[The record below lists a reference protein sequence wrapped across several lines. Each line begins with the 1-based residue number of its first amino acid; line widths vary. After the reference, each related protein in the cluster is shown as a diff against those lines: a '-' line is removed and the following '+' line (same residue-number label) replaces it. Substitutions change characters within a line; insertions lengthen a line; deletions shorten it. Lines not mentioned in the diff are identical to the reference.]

1 MNKTV
6 YIHHNRIK
14 KIITLVSCLI
24 IVLCL
29 SLNCASAEESF
40 PLSKLKEQ
48 DIPAYT
54 EGSDYYLDIND
65 GIPDFAVWQH
75 TTFPFVLFS
84 ELDELGRTGPA
95 YACLGP
101 ETLPK
106 DVRKPIGNVTPSG
119 WQSTRYEDLVD
130 GGNLFNRS
138 HLIGFLLCGD
148 NGSPENLITGTRLMN
163 AGSMVMVETAIEMY
177 IEETGHHVLY
187 RVTPFYHG
195 DDLVPFGVQIEAL
208 SMETDVDGICCNL
221 FLYNIQPGIEIDYA
235 TGESRRTGTFFA
247 LDDFVDGEEEAIRS
261 IPAEETEPEPEPE
274 SITVTY
280 VLNKNTGKFH
290 YPDCKSV
297 GDMKAKNRMDVDWT
311 RERVIAEGYQPCGN
325 CKP

>member
-1 MNKTV
+1 MNNIRQCGKTGMAF
-6 YIHHNRIK
+6 
-14 KIITLVSCLI
+14 LI
-24 IVLCL
+24 SILLCL
-29 SLNCASAEESF
+29 CSIKASADSSF
-40 PLSKLKEQ
+40 PRSPLQEQ
-48 DIPAYT
+48 AIPVYT
-54 EGSDYYLDIND
+54 EGSDYYVDIND
-65 GIPDFAVWQH
+65 GIPDFAIWQH

-106 DVRKPIGNVTPSG
+106 DVRKPIGNINPSG
-119 WQSTRYEDLVD
+119 WQSTHYDDLID

-138 HLIGFLLCGD
+138 HLIGYLLCGD

-163 AGSMVMVETAIEMY
+163 AGSMVMVESAVEMY
-177 IEETGHHVLY
+177 IQETGHHVLY

-195 DDLVPFGVQIEAL
+195 KDLVPFGVQIEAL

-235 TGESRRTGTFFA
+235 TGESREGGTFFA
-247 LDDFVDGEEEAIRS
+247 LDDFSIGGEEEAIRTV
-261 IPAEETEPEPEPE
+261 PAEEPEPEP
-274 SITVTY
+274 IPTAMTVTY
-280 VLNKNTGKFH
+280 VLNRNTGKFH

-297 GDMKAKNRMDVDWT
+297 SDMKVKNRMDVDWS
-311 RERVIAEGYQPCGN
+311 REKVIAEGYQPCGN